1 MQYRLKQTFSLDFV
15 ISIEYLASVVIEV
28 SSNLSIGP
36 SPRITISFFI
46 LSACSGKLLSTQKQ
60 EQVQPNHLLVTKIV
74 SMHQIQYHNHCI
86 NIYQHQHFQ
95 FNSWL
100 QTSNHLVKTLHL
112 NLLTLDLL
120 YRHVSLN
127 STSIYET

>member
-46 LSACSGKLLSTQKQ
+46 LSACSGKLLSTPKTRTSLAKSPLGNKNC
-60 EQVQPNHLLVTKIV
+60 EHAPNPIP
-74 SMHQIQYHNHCI
+74 
-86 NIYQHQHFQ
+86 
-95 FNSWL
+95 
-100 QTSNHLVKTLHL
+100 
-112 NLLTLDLL
+112 
-120 YRHVSLN
+120 
-127 STSIYET
+127 